1 MACWLGSPRTSGK
14 ARWADTVSPLEIA
27 GTILGFL
34 NIVLL
39 IRRSVWNFPAAMA
52 MVTCIGIVLA
62 EAKLYAEAGLQVFF
76 FVVNAWGWWLWTR
89 ARQREGGADHAVAVG
104 WLGWPARIAWA
115 LATAVGSVALGLT
128 LSRWTDAALPMADSA
143 VTGMSVAA
151 QLLLSF
157 RRIENW
163 VMWIVID
170 AVSIALYVIRDL
182 HLLAV
187 LYVAFLVLSVIG
199 LREWTRAGGAQSA

>member
-1 MACWLGSPRTSGK
+1 M
-14 ARWADTVSPLEIA
+14 SPLEIA
-27 GTILGFL
+27 GTVLGFA

-39 IRRSVWNFPAAMA
+39 IRRSVWNFPVAMA
-52 MVTCIGIVLA
+52 MVSCIGIVLV

-76 FVVNAWGWWLWTR
+76 FVVNAWGWWLWSR
-89 ARQREGGADHAVAVG
+89 VRDEESGVPVR
-104 WLGWPARIAWA
+104 WLSGPARFAWGIGTA
-115 LATAVGSVALGLT
+115 LFSVALGLS

-151 QLLLSF
+151 QFLLSF

-163 VMWIVID
+163 VLWVVID

-199 LREWTRAGGAQSA
+199 LREWTRAYRGKPA

>member
-1 MACWLGSPRTSGK
+1 M
-14 ARWADTVSPLEIA
+14 SPLEIA
-27 GTILGFL
+27 GTVLGFV

-39 IRRSVWNFPAAMA
+39 IRRSVWNFPVAMA

-62 EAKLYAEAGLQVFF
+62 EARLYAEAGLQVFF
-76 FVVNAWGWWLWTR
+76 FVVNAWGWWLWSQ
-89 ARQREGGADHAVAVG
+89 ARSERSGIAVG

-115 LATAVGSVALGLT
+115 LATAVVSVTLGLT

-151 QLLLSF
+151 QFLLTF

-163 VMWIVID
+163 VLWIVID
-170 AVSIALYVIRDL
+170 VVSIALYMIRDL

-187 LYVAFLVLSVIG
+187 LYVAFLALSVLG
-199 LREWTRAGGAQSA
+199 LREWTRAGGAKPA

>member
-1 MACWLGSPRTSGK
+1 M
-14 ARWADTVSPLEIA
+14 SPLEIA
-27 GTILGFL
+27 GFVLGFA

-39 IRRSVWNFPAAMA
+39 IRRSVWNFPVAMA
-52 MVTCIGIVLA
+52 MVSCIGIVLF
-62 EAKLYAEAGLQVFF
+62 EARLYAEAGLQVFF

-89 ARQREGGADHAVAVG
+89 ARGGDETVPVG
-104 WLGWPARIAWA
+104 WLGWPARAVWL
-115 LATAVGSVALGLT
+115 LATAVVSLALGAA

-143 VTGMSVAA
+143 VTGMSIAA

-163 VMWIVID
+163 VLWIVID
-170 AVSIALYVIRDL
+170 IVSIALYLNRDL

-187 LYVAFLVLSVIG
+187 LYVAFLALSVVG
-199 LREWTRAGGAQSA
+199 LREWTRAGGAKAA

>member
-1 MACWLGSPRTSGK
+1 M
-14 ARWADTVSPLEIA
+14 SPLEIA
-27 GTILGFL
+27 GFVLGFA

-52 MVTCIGIVLA
+52 MVSCIGFVLF

-89 ARQREGGADHAVAVG
+89 AKDNRDEVPVG
-104 WLGWPARIAWA
+104 WLGWPARFAWGI
-115 LATAVGSVALGLT
+115 ATAALSVALGLS
-128 LSRWTDAALPMADSA
+128 LAQWTDAALPMADSA
-143 VTGMSVAA
+143 VTGMSIAA
-151 QLLLSF
+151 QFLLSF

-163 VMWIVID
+163 VLWIVID
-170 AVSIALYVIRDL
+170 VVSIALYLIRDL

-187 LYVAFLVLSVIG
+187 LYVAFLALSVVG
-199 LREWTRAGGAQSA
+199 LREWTRAGGAKPA